1 MSVLQTLREKAG
13 ALVAGVIGVS
23 LLLFVVS
30 DFFGNNNAQRRKA
43 NKYYELAR
51 IDGEIVQ
58 YPDFEAK
65 VQELTE
71 IYKMSGS
78 TEINEQMT
86 ESIRE
91 QIWQQIL
98 TDRLMGKTYRQT
110 GLKVSPEEVETMVF
124 GDNPHPI
131 VQQLFTDPQTG
142 MFNKSFLVN
151 FLKATETDPNTKR
164 YWLFFE
170 NQIINDKLNS
180 KLVSLMSKGLYV
192 TRQQSEFEAGLV
204 SQSVDF
210 SFAARNY
217 ATVPDS
223 SIKVSTEEIKKYYDG
238 HREDFKRTAVRDMEY
253 MVFDILP
260 SEADLKEAEN
270 WANNEKPEFA
280 AAEDVVQYINLTAD
294 TRHTGFYKTLSE
306 IPESIRPLAE
316 KGDLNEVVGP
326 YFEDGTYKLARI
338 VNISE
343 RPDSVR
349 AAHILLTPG
358 PARTMAKAKA
368 EADSLM
374 QLVRSGIDFGT
385 LAMAV
390 SDDQG
395 SAPVGGDLGWFGE
408 GMMIVPFNNAC
419 FAANK
424 GDLVTVETTYGL
436 HIIKIID
443 QSRKVRKYDIG
454 IVDRKVLPSNAT
466 TQRIYA
472 EASQFAGTNDSYD
485 KFNKTVADNN
495 LNKKIALNI
504 TPEQKEL
511 PGMTQSRSLVM
522 SLFEHS
528 EKGSIVLDANSQAVF
543 ELPGMYVVAYCSR
556 VQKDGIAPV
565 EDVTSDIRFIM
576 AKKKK
581 GEIISDEMTKLTKE
595 GKTLYDIASY
605 YNTNVMDAA
614 GITFR
619 SYSVPGAGIEPGL
632 IAAASASETGV
643 LSKPVTGNSGVYL
656 YVVNN
661 AIPTTPEDV
670 VMVRERLTSNYEIRA
685 SYEAFQALR
694 DKKEVVDMR
703 YKFY

>member
-30 DFFGNNNAQRRKA
+30 DFFGNNSAQRKKA

-91 QIWQQIL
+91 QIWQQVL
-98 TDRLMGKTYRQT
+98 TDILMGKTYRQT
-110 GLKVSPEEVETMVF
+110 GLEVSPEEVEMMVF

-151 FLKATETDPNTKR
+151 FLKATETDENTKR

-192 TRQQSEFEAGLV
+192 TRQQSEFEASLV

-223 SIKVSTEEIKKYYDG
+223 SVKVSSDEIKKYHDG

-253 MVFDILP
+253 MVFDISP
-260 SEADLKEAEN
+260 SEADLKEAET
-270 WANNEKPEFA
+270 WTTNEKSEFA
-280 AAEDVVQYINLTAD
+280 AAKDVVQYINLTAD

-306 IPESIRPLAE
+306 LPESIRPLAE
-316 KGDLNEVVGP
+316 KGDLNEVEGP

-374 QLVRSGIDFGT
+374 QLVRAGIDFGT

-419 FAANK
+419 FGANK
-424 GDLVTVETTYGL
+424 GDLLTVETTYGL

-443 QSRKVRKYDIG
+443 QSRKVRKYNIG
-454 IVDRKVLPSNAT
+454 IVDRKVMPSNAT

-472 EASQFAGTNDSYD
+472 EASQFAGTNDTYE

-495 LNKKIALNI
+495 LNKKIALNV

-511 PGMTQSRSLVM
+511 PGLRQSRSLVM

-528 EKGSIVLDANSQAVF
+528 EKGSIVLDASSQAVF
-543 ELPGMYVVAYCSR
+543 ELPGMYLVAYCSR
-556 VQKDGIAPV
+556 VQKDGVAPV
-565 EDVTSDIRFIM
+565 ADVTSDIRFIL

-581 GEIISDEMTKLTKE
+581 GEIISDEMMKLKKE

-632 IAAASASETGV
+632 IAAASASEAGV
-643 LSKPVTGNSGVYL
+643 LSKPVTGNSGVYIF
-656 YVVNN
+656 VVNN
-661 AIPTTPEDV
+661 ATPTTPEDIA
-670 VMVRERLTSNYEIRA
+670 MVRERLNSNYEIRA

>member
-13 ALVAGVIGVS
+13 PLVAGVIGLS
-23 LLLFVVS
+23 LLLFVIS

-43 NKYYELAR
+43 NKYYEMAR
-51 IDGEIVQ
+51 IDGEVIQ
-58 YPDFEAK
+58 YPEFEAK

-78 TEINEQMT
+78 TDINEQMA

-91 QIWQQIL
+91 QIWQQTL
-98 TDRLMGKTYRQT
+98 TDRLMGKTYRKT
-110 GLKVSPEEVETMVF
+110 GLAVSPEEVEMMVF

-151 FLKATETDPNTKR
+151 FLKATETDEATKR

-192 TRQQSEFEAGLV
+192 TGKQSEFEAGLAK
-204 SQSVDF
+204 QTVDF
-210 SFAARNY
+210 SYAARNY
-217 ATVPDS
+217 AAVPDS
-223 SIKVSTEEIKKYYDG
+223 TVVISTEEIKKYYDG
-238 HREDFKRTAVRDMEY
+238 HKDDFKRTAVRDMEY
-253 MVFDILP
+253 IVFDILP
-260 SEADLKEAEN
+260 SESDLKEAEL
-270 WANNEKPEFA
+270 WATNEKTEFA
-280 AAEDVVQYINLTAD
+280 AATDKIQYINLTAD
-294 TRHTGFYKTLSE
+294 TRHTGFYLPLSE
-306 IPESIRPLAE
+306 LPESLRQLAE
-316 KGDLNEVVGP
+316 AGDLNTVAGP
-326 YFEDGTYKLARI
+326 YFENGAYKIARI
-338 VNISE
+338 VDIAE

-358 PARTMAKAKA
+358 QTRTLAQARV

-374 QLVRSGIDFGT
+374 QLIRAGIDFNT

-395 SAPVGGDLGWFGE
+395 SAPVGGDLGWFSE

-419 FAANK
+419 FSGNK
-424 GDLVTVETTYGL
+424 GDLLTVETTYGI
-436 HIIKIID
+436 HIIRILD
-443 QSRKVRKYDIG
+443 QSKKVRKYDIG
-454 IVDRKVLPSNAT
+454 VVDRKVIPSNAT
-466 TQRIYA
+466 TQKIYA
-472 EASQFAGTNDSYD
+472 EASQFAGTNDTYE
-485 KFNKTVADNN
+485 KFNKAVAAGN
-495 LNKKIALNI
+495 LNKKLALNV

-511 PGMTQSRSLVM
+511 PGLTQSRGLVM
-522 SLFEHS
+522 SLFERS
-528 EKGSIVLDANSQAVF
+528 EKGSIVLDGSSQAIF
-543 ELPGMYVVAYCSR
+543 ELPDMYVVAYCTR
-556 VQKDGIAPV
+556 IQKEGIAPV
-565 EDVTSDIRFIM
+565 EDVTSDIRFIL

-581 GEIISDEMTKLTKE
+581 GEIISDEIKKLTAE
-595 GKTLYDIASY
+595 GKTLYEIASH
-605 YNTNVMDAA
+605 YNTNVQDAA
-614 GITFR
+614 AINFR
-619 SYSVPGAGIEPGL
+619 SFSVPGAGVEPAL

-643 LSKPVTGNSGVYL
+643 ISKPVAGNNGVYVF
-656 YVVNN
+656 VVNS
-661 AIPTTPEDV
+661 AAPTAAEDLTL
-670 VMVRERLTSNYEIRA
+670 VRERLGSNYEIRA